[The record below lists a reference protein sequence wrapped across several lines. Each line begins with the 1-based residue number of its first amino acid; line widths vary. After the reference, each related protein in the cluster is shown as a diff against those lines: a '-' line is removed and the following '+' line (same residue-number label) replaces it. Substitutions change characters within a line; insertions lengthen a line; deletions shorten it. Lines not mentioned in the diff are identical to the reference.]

1 MVYFLY
7 QFNIWEASEFK
18 LLYIYNKFTLKSWID
33 IQKLFQIEQKL
44 FLKELNKTVLQNV
57 AVSIF
62 LTQSVALLGILW
74 SYEK

>member
-7 QFNIWEASEFK
+7 QFNIWEASELK
-18 LLYIYNKFTLKSWID
+18 LLYIYNKFILKSWID

-62 LTQSVALLGILW
+62 LTQIVALLGILW